1 MSREEF
7 SSLLYQTRIDS
18 STTSEVAIERLTPL
32 RNWIKQNIP
41 SKLYRYRNVSDYS
54 ISALE
59 NDEIWGSTIFTF
71 NDPYECTPCYNIDET
86 FNYLKIMLS
95 PEIMHQNFTALS
107 RGDITPPIQLGIQS
121 DAIEELQKN
130 VKAIP
135 EGELLPQ
142 IKFAIDQLF
151 DRIVAEWNPITSE
164 FFTGLQ
170 TAESEVHIACFSEI
184 GDSSLMWGHYADRH
198 KGFCLEYDFS
208 SALQD
213 CNMNC
218 SSPAQ
223 CNNFLLNLPIAPVTY
238 SPERFNASLHL
249 VTVIQDYLRRS
260 LQAPVNIFLYDMLLV
275 AKCQLMKS
283 CDWSYEKE
291 WRLAWRKPSD
301 KYEAYRCITHLKPSA
316 IYLGSRM
323 SSDDQTRIFEIS
335 QQKEIPCFKMLQ
347 NYTGQDYTLIPQS
360 YEEYLAITQQ
370 FKNR

>member
-1 MSREEF
+1 M
-7 SSLLYQTRIDS
+7 
-18 STTSEVAIERLTPL
+18 
-32 RNWIKQNIP
+32 
-41 SKLYRYRNVSDYS
+41 
-54 ISALE
+54 
-59 NDEIWGSTIFTF
+59 
-71 NDPYECTPCYNIDET
+71 
-86 FNYLKIMLS
+86 
-95 PEIMHQNFTALS
+95 
-107 RGDITPPIQLGIQS
+107 
-121 DAIEELQKN
+121 
-130 VKAIP
+130 
-135 EGELLPQ
+135 
-142 IKFAIDQLF
+142 
-151 DRIVAEWNPITSE
+151 
-164 FFTGLQ
+164 
-170 TAESEVHIACFSEI
+170 
-184 GDSSLMWGHYADRH
+184 
-198 KGFCLEYDFS
+198 
-208 SALQD
+208 
-213 CNMNC
+213 
-218 SSPAQ
+218 
-223 CNNFLLNLPIAPVTY
+223 LNLPIAPVTY

-335 QQKEIPCFKMLQ
+335 QQKGLPCFKMLQ